1 MSAPPPPKQI
11 APEEDKVAQVLKI
24 IQNLELQKSNIS
36 PAQENKVVEK
46 IVAAPEIM
54 EKETV
59 AEPENVS
66 AAPEV
71 IEKVAVAEPE
81 KVVAAPEIIEKETV
95 AEPEIVETI
104 AEPINQTEPEIIA
117 QKIEAIVDTIFQAE
131 PEKKSTV
138 SVDDKA
144 AIEAIVE
151 TARNQDAAV
160 DNIVKEST
168 AEHINEKAE
177 EIAVAASTSQDD
189 EVKPVEEIKSGN
201 FNILSPLQLNNLV
214 KTIELLK

>member
-81 KVVAAPEIIEKETV
+81 KVVAAPEITEKETDK
-95 AEPEIVETI
+95 E
-104 AEPINQTEPEIIA
+104 
-117 QKIEAIVDTIFQAE
+117 QKIEAIVDTILQAE
-131 PEKKSTV
+131 AEMKSTV

-144 AIEAIVE
+144 AIEAILE

-201 FNILSPLQLNNLV
+201 FNILSPLQLNNLG

>member
-59 AEPENVS
+59 VEPEKVV
-66 AAPEV
+66 AAPEI

-95 AEPEIVETI
+95 AEPETVEAVPEIVEPI

-117 QKIEAIVDTIFQAE
+117 QKIEAIVDTILQAE

-151 TARNQDAAV
+151 TARTQDAAV

-177 EIAVAASTSQDD
+177 EIPVAASTSQDD
-189 EVKPVEEIKSGN
+189 EVKPVEEIKTGN
-201 FNILSPLQLNNLV
+201 FEIFNI
-214 KTIELLK
+214 II